1 MGYSADRTKHIGIQI
16 TPELHEKLKAM
27 SEFEGR
33 SISGEILYLI
43 RQAILQYEK
52 DIKELEKTD

>member
-33 SISGEILYLI
+33 SISGEIRYLI
-43 RQAILQYEK
+43 RQAILKYEE
-52 DIKELEKTD
+52 DLQELEIPD

>member
-33 SISGEILYLI
+33 SISGEILFLI